1 MGCRISKL
9 EGESFPEQAHSEFD
23 GESRVLR
30 FLRTKKRSNSHSEK
44 MSRSLTSMST
54 STRTSLTSLDSNES
68 SSRTTIPS
76 IYWGD
81 GSEDLDIGNMESLD
95 GWEGDVGPDVNHRFE
110 FEFGDGWN
118 MGDDEVTWIMD
129 DPVEHD
135 VVHVCKSEEDD
146 ALCKDVSKNN
156 QNMGDDVDE
165 GTNVKAC
172 VKGMSALASKQDIFP
187 RSRKKIRNGLTID
200 ISARSIDSNAST
212 CSATPESDVGEVG
225 GVIQGGDPRCHHMG
239 ARAPN
244 LFAGTMA
251 EEMSDDDSSTFTF
264 GQPHPRTEDGVSN
277 DDLSFQSDTPKNQGC
292 YLRSH
297 NGMDLG
303 NASGDR
309 SGNRLNRWLQEK
321 EEMGMII
328 DSMFRH
334 EDPSCARRP
343 TLLTSKDPQYRITSC
358 RGSPTLDRMIESSD
372 EDYRDNSMRGL
383 SPEDVTSDV
392 TSETPSFSYL
402 SSTFVVP
409 AQSEGKS
416 NGEMRKIIRTDIAKM
431 KSRFI
436 TSSIQGALA
445 MMRIKKAPK

>member
-1 MGCRISKL
+1 MGCRLSKL
-9 EGESFPEQAHSEFD
+9 EGESFD
-23 GESRVLR
+23 VESRVLR
-30 FLRTKKRSNSHSEK
+30 LLRIKKRSNSHPEK

-54 STRTSLTSLDSNES
+54 STRTSLSSLDSNES

-81 GSEDLDIGNMESLD
+81 GSEDFDIGNMESLR
-95 GWEGDVGPDVNHRFE
+95 RFE
-110 FEFGDGWN
+110 FEDGWD
-118 MGDDEVTWIMD
+118 GDDVTWIMD
-129 DPVEHD
+129 EQPVEEP
-135 VVHVCKSEEDD
+135 VLKSKNDD
-146 ALCKDVSKNN
+146 ACLNGSKQLPATEGEYFHQNK
-156 QNMGDDVDE
+156 QNMDDDVGE
-165 GTNVKAC
+165 GTNANVC
-172 VKGMSALASKQDIFP
+172 LKGMSALASKQDSFP
-187 RSRKKIRNGLTID
+187 RSRKEIRNGLTID
-200 ISARSIDSNAST
+200 ISAYSIHSGAST
-212 CSATPESDVGEVG
+212 CSATPDSDVGEVG
-225 GVIQGGDPRCHHMG
+225 AIQGGDVRCHQMG
-239 ARAPN
+239 ARVPY

-264 GQPHPRTEDGVSN
+264 GHPHPRTEDGVSN
-277 DDLSFQSDTPKNQGC
+277 DELSLQSDTPKNQGC

-297 NGMDLG
+297 NGMDVG
-303 NASGDR
+303 NTSGDR
-309 SGNRLNRWLQEK
+309 SASRLNRWLQEK

-358 RGSPTLDRMIESSD
+358 RGSPTLDRMIELSD
-372 EDYRDNSMRGL
+372 EDSRDNSMGGL

-409 AQSEGKS
+409 AQSEDYS
-416 NGEMRKIIRTDIAKM
+416 IGEMRKGIRTDIAKM

-436 TSSIQGALA
+436 MSSIQGALA
-445 MMRIKKAPK
+445 MMRVKKAPK